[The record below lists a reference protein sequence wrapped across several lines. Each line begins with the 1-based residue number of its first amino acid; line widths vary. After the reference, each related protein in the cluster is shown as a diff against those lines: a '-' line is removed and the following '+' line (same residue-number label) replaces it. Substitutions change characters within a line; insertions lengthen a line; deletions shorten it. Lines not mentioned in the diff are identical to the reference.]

1 VHCQNEGERLLNPK
15 KDDRIVN
22 EASRLKRTMTRRAR
36 LDSMTTWKVTAP
48 SSDVFFAACRWARRA
63 SLVSAASVALYGCQS
78 ALEQS
83 YQPSVGPSSN
93 PQIVDEVQKND
104 PRAAMGAREHP
115 RIVASYGGEYKDAK
129 TERLVARIA
138 GALTAVS
145 ENPSQSYRI
154 TILNSP
160 AINAFALPGG
170 YLYVTRGLLALANDA
185 SEVAAVLSHEMG
197 HVTANHGIERQKREE
212 AEVIASRVVAEVLS
226 SDIAGKQ
233 ALARGKLRLAAFSRQ
248 QELQADVIGVRM
260 LGEAGYDPY
269 AAGRFLDS
277 MAGYSRFMSVDP
289 DADQSMDFLSSHP
302 NSAQRIELAR
312 DHARA
317 FGQEGKVGDTGR
329 DYYLDGI
336 DGLLYGDSPEEGYVR
351 GQTFLHG
358 GLGIRFDVPPDF
370 KIDNKVEAV
379 MATGPDDVAIRFDGV
394 ADNQNQSLTNYIS
407 SGWVTGLDPS
417 TIRQITVNG
426 MEAVTARASAD
437 RWDFDVTVVRNNA
450 QIFRFLT
457 AVPKGSQTLQQ
468 TADVLRASFRRMTPE
483 EAASLKPLRVRVV
496 TVRAGENITTL
507 ASRMMGT
514 DRKLDLFKLINALP
528 TGASVSPG
536 ERVKIIAE

>member
-1 VHCQNEGERLLNPK
+1 VQKTRIKTREDATPGRTGQTSAPRRWRRFAVVLL
-15 KDDRIVN
+15 
-22 EASRLKRTMTRRAR
+22 AG
-36 LDSMTTWKVTAP
+36 
-48 SSDVFFAACRWARRA
+48 AALA
-63 SLVSAASVALYGCQS
+63 GCQS
-78 ALEQS
+78 VFDQAYTPNVS
-83 YQPSVGPSSN
+83 PSDS

-104 PRAAMGAREHP
+104 PRAQMGAREHP
-115 RIVASYGGEYKDAK
+115 RIVASYGGEYRDAK

-145 ENPSQSYRI
+145 ENPTQSFRI

-197 HVTANHGIERQKREE
+197 HVTANHGIERQRREG

-269 AAGRFLDS
+269 AAARFLDS
-277 MAGYSRFMSVDP
+277 MAAYARYSAVDP
-289 DADQSMDFLSSHP
+289 DSDQSLDFLSSHP
-302 NSAQRIELAR
+302 NSAQRVDLAR
-312 DHARA
+312 RHARN
-317 FGQEGKVGDTGR
+317 FGQEGVGDKGR
-329 DYYLDGI
+329 DYFLAGI
-336 DGLLYGDSPEEGYVR
+336 DGLLYGDSPQEGYVR

-370 KIDNKVEAV
+370 RIDNKVEAV
-379 MATGPDDVAIRFDGV
+379 LATGPGETAIRFDGV
-394 ADNQNQSLTNYIS
+394 AAGDTSSLPNYLT
-407 SGWVTGLDPS
+407 SGWVAGLQPE
-417 TIRQITVNG
+417 TVRETTVNG
-426 MEAVTARASAD
+426 LPAATARASAE
-437 RWDFDVTVVRNNA
+437 RWDFDVTVIKVND

-457 AVPKGSQTLQQ
+457 AVPKGSPALDT
-468 TADVLRASFRRMTPE
+468 TAQILRNSFRRMTPTE
-483 EAASLKPLRVRVV
+483 IASLKPLRVRVV
-496 TVRAGENITTL
+496 SVGPQDTMASL
-507 ASRMMGT
+507 SSRMMGT
-514 DRKLDLFKLINALP
+514 DRKLDLFKLINAIP
-528 TGASVSPG
+528 VGATLSPG
-536 ERVKIIAE
+536 QKVKIISE

>member
-1 VHCQNEGERLLNPK
+1 VHCQNEGERLLNPR

>member
-1 VHCQNEGERLLNPK
+1 
-15 KDDRIVN
+15 
-22 EASRLKRTMTRRAR
+22 MTRRAR
-36 LDSMTTWKVTAP
+36 LDSMTTWKRPAP
-48 SSDVFFAACRWARRA
+48 SSNVLSAPYRWSRHAL
-63 SLVSAASVALYGCQS
+63 LVSAAAVALNGCQS
-78 ALEQS
+78 ILEQS
-83 YQPSVGPSSN
+83 YQPTVSPSAS

-269 AAGRFLDS
+269 AATRFLDS
-277 MAGYSRFMSVDP
+277 MAAYSRFMSADP
-289 DADQSMDFLSSHP
+289 EADQSLDFLSSHP
-302 NSAQRIELAR
+302 NSVQRIELAR

-317 FGQEGKVGDTGR
+317 FGQEGTVGDKGR
-329 DYYLDGI
+329 GYYLDGI

-370 KIDNKVEAV
+370 SIDNKVEAV
-379 MATGPDDVAIRFDGV
+379 MATGPGDVAIRFDGV
-394 ADNQNQSLTNYIS
+394 ADNDNQSLTNYIS

-417 TIRQITVNG
+417 TIRPITVNG
-426 MEAVTARASAD
+426 MEAATARATAD
-437 RWDFDVTVVRNNA
+437 RWDFDVTVVRNNS

-457 AVPKGSQTLQQ
+457 AVPKGSAVLQQ
-468 TADVLRASFRRMTPE
+468 TADVLRASFRRMTPQ
-483 EAASLKPLRVRVV
+483 EAATLKPLRIRVISVRP
-496 TVRAGENITTL
+496 GENVATL
-507 ASRMMGT
+507 AARMLGT

-528 TGASVSPG
+528 TGGTVSPG
-536 ERVKIIAE
+536 DRVKIISE